1 MLRWSNFALRPAK
14 SHEMGQ
20 YGHKGNT
27 AAFHNA
33 TVSLLHYENSVSKQR
48 YEKPGMIPGQVVT
61 DIFRCLCVYRLG
73 NRRIIPEIPY
83 LCRVFLPRI
92 AIHGILTAAPG
103 SPGAVF
109 YCRLY

>member
-1 MLRWSNFALRPAK
+1 MHPVTGKSQRKAK
-14 SHEMGQ
+14 
-20 YGHKGNT
+20 
-27 AAFHNA
+27 
-33 TVSLLHYENSVSKQR
+33 R
-48 YEKPGMIPGQVVT
+48 
-61 DIFRCLCVYRLG
+61 
-73 NRRIIPEIPY
+73 NREPPYFPEIPY

>member
-1 MLRWSNFALRPAK
+1 MHRLQEKSRAK
-14 SHEMGQ
+14 QKEI
-20 YGHKGNT
+20 
-27 AAFHNA
+27 
-33 TVSLLHYENSVSKQR
+33 R
-48 YEKPGMIPGQVVT
+48 
-61 DIFRCLCVYRLG
+61 

-109 YCRLY
+109 YCLLCGFLALILAAKSGRFLHI